1 MVKMCK
7 DILFGHM
14 TIFVSVSICDIAVC
28 VFRNFS
34 VYNSYMSTF
43 PLQERRLKA
52 IICLKWKSW
61 NVI

>member
-52 IICLKWKSW
+52 IICLK
-61 NVI
+61 